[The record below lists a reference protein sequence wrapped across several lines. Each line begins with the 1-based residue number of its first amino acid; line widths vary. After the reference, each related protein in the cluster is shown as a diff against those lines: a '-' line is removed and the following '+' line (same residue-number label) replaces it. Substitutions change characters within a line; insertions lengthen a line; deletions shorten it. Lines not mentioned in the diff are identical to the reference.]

1 MEDQDDNPRGEG
13 TNVQIHVD
21 GGATLT
27 FVHKHESMDARS
39 HFVQLPTETSTS
51 PFAQFARVYPQT
63 AEEVCSTERSSQAGI
78 WSTQELELCF
88 DALVGCDEA
97 RCMHDL
103 VKLLVSFWVPLL
115 VCDALACSLYSCSYS
130 LFLSCLCLKL
140 RRWGEFFGN
149 ILARCVRM
157 THVRLCICIGVRVR
171 THTWVCVLEYTRV
184 NTLVIQFLANFPL
197 LSILI

>member
-27 FVHKHESMDARS
+27 FVHKHESMARS

-63 AEEVCSTERSSQAGI
+63 AEEVCSTTERSSQAGI
-78 WSTQELELCF
+78 WSAQELELCF
-88 DALVGCDEA
+88 DALVACDEA

-103 VKLLVSFWVPLL
+103 VRLLVSFWVHLL

-130 LFLSCLCLKL
+130 LFLSVFASNYCAGLNFL
-140 RRWGEFFGN
+140 RTSLPG
-149 ILARCVRM
+149 A
-157 THVRLCICIGVRVR
+157 
-171 THTWVCVLEYTRV
+171 
-184 NTLVIQFLANFPL
+184 
-197 LSILI
+197 